1 MIAERVHGPLW
12 TVEQYLEMERRS
24 PIRHELIDG
33 YVYAM
38 AGGTQRHDRIART
51 ITRLLEDHLEGGPC
65 QVFSL
70 NMRVRLANERDHVYA
85 DAAVTC
91 DPRDV
96 ADDLSDYIR
105 YPRLVVEVLSES
117 TEKHDRGAK
126 FDLYRGRESVTEYV
140 LIETER
146 VGAEVRTR
154 DASGVWSTTEYGPG
168 EDVYLA
174 SVELTIPLRVLYR
187 GTALSESRPES
198 SP

>member
-12 TVEQYLEMERRS
+12 TVEQYLEMERWS
-24 PIRHELIDG
+24 PIRHEFIDG

-70 NMRVRLANERDHVYA
+70 NMRVRLANEGDHVYA

-105 YPRLVVEVLSES
+105 YPRLVVEVLSDS
-117 TEKHDRGAK
+117 TEKHDRGAT
-126 FDLYRGRESVTEYV
+126 FDLSVVRRAIGAAGHVGILIPAEAQRIRQGRGRHPDR
-140 LIETER
+140 LWHGR
-146 VGAEVRTR
+146 LLRR
-154 DASGVWSTTEYGPG
+154 GPG
-168 EDVYLA
+168 C
-174 SVELTIPLRVLYR
+174 P
-187 GTALSESRPES
+187 
-198 SP
+198 